1 MRTDEWGGD
10 YANRMRFAIEV
21 TEAARAQG
29 ITGPMDLVIT
39 GTATPLA
46 QKQLAKLGWSLQQ
59 EAFQ

>member
-1 MRTDEWGGD
+1 MERRSSGS
-10 YANRMRFAIEV
+10 
-21 TEAARAQG
+21 
-29 ITGPMDLVIT
+29 MDLVIT